1 MLTINEIAT
10 EAKVSAKT
18 VRRWTKDH
26 IKLRVYRFGYRTVRV
41 AEKDWLEFQERKLRG
56 KLKSTQ

>member
-26 IKLRVYRFGYRTVRV
+26 IKLRVHRFGYRTVRV
-41 AEKDWLEFQERKLRG
+41 AEKDWLEFQERKLIKR
-56 KLKSTQ
+56 